1 MSRDA
6 LPRPGSVRDEL
17 AQLGQHPR
25 KRFGQH
31 FLSDTA
37 IAARIVQLAQID
49 AGDAVIEIGPGLGAL
64 TDPLV
69 QSAGRVWLIEIDSGL
84 AERLRQRYA
93 GQAHVEVIEADAL
106 SVDFAA
112 LLPPATQ
119 AVVIGNLPYNI
130 ATPLIAELLKRHE
143 SFRRLVFMVQRE
155 VAERLRAQPGSK
167 DYSSLSVLTQLAARV
182 DKGFVVGPAAFVP
195 RPKVDSEV
203 IRIEPHTQPPVSVA
217 DPAAF
222 TRLVQTVFRQR
233 RKQLANSLKPL
244 SPTPESIL
252 RRAGIDPK
260 RRPETL
266 SLAEFAH
273 LSEVLQ
279 QAAGDPAITTPVA

>member
-1 MSRDA
+1 
-6 LPRPGSVRDEL
+6 VRGEL
-17 AQLGQHPR
+17 AEIGQHPR

-31 FLSDTA
+31 FLADTS
-37 IAARIVQLAQID
+37 IAERIVRLAQLT
-49 AGDAVIEIGPGLGAL
+49 GHESVIEIGPGLGAL
-64 TDPLV
+64 TDSLV
-69 QSAGRVWLIEIDSGL
+69 RGAARIWLIEIDSGL

-93 GQAHVEVIEADAL
+93 GQPHVTVVEADAL
-106 SVDFAA
+106 NVDIAT
-112 LLPPATQ
+112 LLPAGGRAT
-119 AVVIGNLPYNI
+119 VVGNLPYNI

-143 SFRRLVFMVQRE
+143 HLNRMVFMVQRE
-155 VAERLRAQPGSK
+155 VAERLRAEPGTK
-167 DYSSLSVLTQLAARV
+167 EYSSLSVLTQFAARV
-182 DKGFVVGPAAFVP
+182 TRGFVVGPAAFVP

-203 IRIEPHTQPPVSVA
+203 ILIEPHEQPPVAVTDTAS
-217 DPAAF
+217 F

-244 SPTPESIL
+244 AREPESTL

-273 LSEVLQ
+273 LHDVLQ
-279 QAAGDPAITTPVA
+279 QVAGEPDTDATVG